1 MILNHL
7 IFDEDYY
14 IKTYH
19 FIKPLHFKSINLRK
33 IFEAYNDVVLQYH
46 ARPSQQDLLTALES
60 DRTIEQS
67 QYQDI
72 VAELETISKEGK
84 RIVLKQKMLD
94 ETIKHA
100 QTREFLNF
108 IITNAEKVKKD
119 ENYLAQNYGQME
131 LEFKKISTIN
141 VDIDMGFDVFDRT
154 AAENNFPKFRDINT
168 MKSGFKTWDDIT
180 GGLEPGTLNVIQA
193 PTNGGKSLTM
203 AYLAA
208 KYATQGFNV
217 LYVTAEMSDT
227 KISMRNQAALMDV
240 ELDMFRR
247 TITDKDDY
255 MKLFDMMC
263 DAYPNHGK
271 LWIKEYPTGTC
282 NWLMIRNLIEQI
294 QSGKNFEF
302 DLVVVDYIMILNT
315 TKKVS
320 FDNSYAFQMAIA
332 IELRGLSQM
341 LKIPFLSAM
350 QLTREALKAINKQQ
364 ENASVGI
371 EDMSGS
377 LGVAF
382 TIDTLITQVP
392 LKKENSTQYLT
403 DKIKQVYMWINSK
416 TRSTGTKDDKFF
428 VGVNGAKMSLYEI
441 DSPDTKT
448 TKLNESLVKSIEKD
462 LNDWVDDFGDI

>member
-1 MILNHL
+1 
-7 IFDEDYY
+7 
-14 IKTYH
+14 
-19 FIKPLHFKSINLRK
+19 
-33 IFEAYNDVVLQYH
+33 
-46 ARPSQQDLLTALES
+46 
-60 DRTIEQS
+60 
-67 QYQDI
+67 
-72 VAELETISKEGK
+72 
-84 RIVLKQKMLD
+84 
-94 ETIKHA
+94 
-100 QTREFLNF
+100 
-108 IITNAEKVKKD
+108 
-119 ENYLAQNYGQME
+119 
-131 LEFKKISTIN
+131 
-141 VDIDMGFDVFDRT
+141 
-154 AAENNFPKFRDINT
+154 
-168 MKSGFKTWDDIT
+168 
-180 GGLEPGTLNVIQA
+180 
-193 PTNGGKSLTM
+193 
-203 AYLAA
+203 
-208 KYATQGFNV
+208 
-217 LYVTAEMSDT
+217 
-227 KISMRNQAALMDV
+227 
-240 ELDMFRR
+240 
-247 TITDKDDY
+247 
-255 MKLFDMMC
+255 
-263 DAYPNHGK
+263 
-271 LWIKEYPTGTC
+271 
-282 NWLMIRNLIEQI
+282 
-294 QSGKNFEF
+294 
-302 DLVVVDYIMILNT
+302 MILNT